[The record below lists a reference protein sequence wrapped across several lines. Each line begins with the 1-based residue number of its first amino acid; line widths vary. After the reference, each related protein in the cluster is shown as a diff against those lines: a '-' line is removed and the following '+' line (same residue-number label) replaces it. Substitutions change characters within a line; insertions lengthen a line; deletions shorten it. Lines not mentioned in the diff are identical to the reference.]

1 MTKLNKNLT
10 SDYVTCR
17 LVGRIGNQMFQLAHA
32 FAQARTHNRQ
42 FVAPAEETDTQPYVD
57 TVYRH
62 IDFALQDTQ
71 NLAAAYIETTFE
83 YTPSQPAA
91 GKPTVF
97 IGFCQSS
104 KFFYPHEEAVKE
116 LFGPTPE
123 FIAKCA
129 RDYPEVLDPDCV
141 AINVRR
147 GDYLT
152 QSNNHPVVTLEYIH
166 AALKR
171 IPNNGPVLV
180 VSDDIPWCRENIQLP
195 GKVTFVNY
203 VTWEALWLLALCKH
217 FVISNSTFSWWGAY
231 LGEKP
236 DSVVVAPS
244 TWFGP
249 GVHSRGHFE
258 TDIYQP
264 NWIQIPTHYKD
275 GQICVNTGI

>member
-1 MTKLNKNLT
+1 MTKLKTDLS
-10 SDYVTCR
+10 SDYVTCQ

-32 FAQARTHNRQ
+32 FAQARTHSRQ
-42 FVAPAEETDTQPYVD
+42 FVAPACETDTHPYTS

-62 IDFALQDTQ
+62 IDFALQTTR
-71 NLAAAYIETTFE
+71 NLSAAYIETTFS
-83 YTPSQPAA
+83 YTPTQPAE

-97 IGFCQSS
+97 LGFCQSS
-104 KFFYPHEEAVKE
+104 KFFHPHEEAVKA
-116 LFGPTPE
+116 LFSPTPE
-123 FIAKCA
+123 FTAKCVT
-129 RDYPEVLDPDCV
+129 DYPDVLDPNCV

-152 QSNNHPVVTLEYIH
+152 QSENHPVVTLDYIH
-166 AALKR
+166 TAFKL
-171 IPNNGPVLV
+171 IPNSGPVLV
-180 VSDDIPWCRENIQLP
+180 VSDDIPWCKENIKLP
-195 GKVTFVNY
+195 GKVTFVDY

-249 GVHSRGHFE
+249 GVHGRGHFE

-264 NWIQIPTHYKD
+264 NWIQVPTYYKD
-275 GQICVNTGI
+275 GQICVNTGV

>member
-1 MTKLNKNLT
+1 MPKLNKNLT

-62 IDFALQDTQ
+62 IDFALQHTQ
-71 NLAAAYIETTFE
+71 DLAAAYVETTFS
-83 YTPSQPAA
+83 YTPAQPAE

-97 IGFCQSS
+97 LGFCQSS
-104 KFFYPHEEAVKE
+104 KFFHPHEAAVKE

-123 FIAKCA
+123 FAAKCA
-129 RDYPEVLDPDCV
+129 RDYPEVLDPECV

-152 QSNNHPVVTLEYIH
+152 QSENHPVVTLDYIYS
-166 AALKR
+166 ALKH
-171 IPNNGPVLV
+171 IPARGPVLI

-236 DSVVVAPS
+236 DSVVAAPS

-249 GVHSRGHFE
+249 GVHARGHFE

-264 NWIQIPTHYKD
+264 NWIQIPTHYKN
-275 GQICVNTGI
+275 GQICVNSAI